1 MLRIAQTKVFSFCA
15 ADLRRW
21 TMNSTLPRKSH
32 FQARVKCLLYAA
44 PIALLASSALAA
56 SPGDSSAG
64 KRLHDANCTGCHD
77 TSVYSRK
84 TRSVRSLDALKQQ
97 LESCGHASDKNL
109 SPADKQNIVRYLND
123 QFYQFR

>member
-1 MLRIAQTKVFSFCA
+1 MLTNCPNKVFSLCA
-15 ADLRRW
+15 AYLRRW
-21 TMNSTLPRKSH
+21 TMNSTLPRQPH
-32 FQARVKCLLYAA
+32 FQTSVKCLLYAA
-44 PIALLASSALAA
+44 PIALLAASTLAA
-56 SPGDSSAG
+56 SQGDSNAG

>member
-1 MLRIAQTKVFSFCA
+1 
-15 ADLRRW
+15 
-21 TMNSTLPRKSH
+21 MNSTLPRQSH
-32 FQARVKCLLYAA
+32 FQASVKCLLCAA

-56 SPGDSSAG
+56 SQGDSNAG
-64 KRLHDANCTGCHD
+64 KRLYDANCMGCHD

-109 SPADKQNIVRYLND
+109 SPADRQNIVRYLND

>member
-1 MLRIAQTKVFSFCA
+1 
-15 ADLRRW
+15 
-21 TMNSTLPRKSH
+21 MNSTFPRQSH
-32 FQARVKCLLYAA
+32 FQARVKCLLYSA
-44 PIALLASSALAA
+44 PIALLAASTLAA
-56 SPGDSSAG
+56 SPADSAAG
-64 KRLHDANCTGCHD
+64 KRLHDANCMGCHD
-77 TSVYSRK
+77 TSVYARK

>member
-1 MLRIAQTKVFSFCA
+1 MDSR
-15 ADLRRW
+15 
-21 TMNSTLPRKSH
+21 LPRKSD

-44 PIALLASSALAA
+44 PIALLALSALAA
-56 SPGDSSAG
+56 SSGDSGAG
-64 KRLHDANCTGCHD
+64 KRLHDANCMGCHD
-77 TSVYSRK
+77 SSVYSRK

-109 SPADKQNIVRYLND
+109 SPADKQNIVSYLND

>member
-1 MLRIAQTKVFSFCA
+1 MSSVLPSKSSLRT
-15 ADLRRW
+15 R
-21 TMNSTLPRKSH
+21 T
-32 FQARVKCLLYAA
+32 VKCLMYAA

-56 SPGDSSAG
+56 QPGDGTDG

-84 TRSVRSLDALKQQ
+84 TRSVRSLDGLKQQ
-97 LESCGHASDKNL
+97 LESCGHAAGQNL
-109 SPADKQNIVRYLND
+109 SPTEKQNIVKYLND

>member
-21 TMNSTLPRKSH
+21 TMNSTLPGKSH

-44 PIALLASSALAA
+44 PIALLASSTLDA

>member
-1 MLRIAQTKVFSFCA
+1 
-15 ADLRRW
+15 
-21 TMNSTLPRKSH
+21 MNSTLPGKSH
-32 FQARVKCLLYAA
+32 FQARVKCLLYVA
-44 PIALLASSALAA
+44 PIGLLALSALAA

-64 KRLHDANCTGCHD
+64 KRLHDANCMGCHD

-109 SPADKQNIVRYLND
+109 SPADKQNIIRYLND